1 MQSCLCF
8 LLWFSIGIWEIN
20 QINNDFFLLSSKIA
34 PQQTTS
40 TFLMNQLLILLCQ
53 SIHAFQK
60 ERGSL
65 CLYLSTKDE
74 FSLEKLQQA
83 IKNSDLLV
91 EEILNF
97 SSYEGNKFN
106 PQQHKSYAKLEQIY
120 QNFMAKAHFRTSINY
135 QEVDILPAIA
145 LYTYNLIIHITYV
158 LIELA
163 LFDES
168 HIPAEISAL
177 SNFINWKERIGRE
190 RAIGIVGF
198 AMNEFNSE
206 HFRRDFKI
214 LISEQSINKRSFLA
228 LASERQKQAFESC
241 FKLNSDIEHVH
252 EKMEA
257 DEIPQI
263 NARNWYTMLTEKM
276 EMMQVI
282 ELALIQQLSNQESN
296 QSPLQCSIAL
306 DDQSTILDFPF
317 FRNLSQSTIAELF
330 RLSNVKTYKKGSL
343 LFLEGEPASRIY
355 VILCGWIKIYK
366 STPDGNETVEQ
377 MLSTGNLVIESSI
390 FTNDKYV
397 SSAQI
402 SNEAKLLSFPSSIYR
417 NLLNKD
423 LALALNSLKYLSQ
436 TSRNYLNQIDNNRL
450 KSSKERVGWFLLKQ
464 FIEQKNPNTIL
475 LPYEKTI
482 IASLLDMKPET
493 FSRSLKSFKNSGLSS
508 EKHQIQIKDI
518 KMLCHYCDTELA
530 THCQFK
536 KNHDGCKFK

>member
-1 MQSCLCF
+1 
-8 LLWFSIGIWEIN
+8 
-20 QINNDFFLLSSKIA
+20 
-34 PQQTTS
+34 
-40 TFLMNQLLILLCQ
+40 MNQLLILLCQ

-65 CLYLSTKDE
+65 CLFLSTKDE
-74 FSLEKLQQA
+74 YSLEKLHQI
-83 IKNSDLLV
+83 IKTNDLLI
-91 EEILNF
+91 EEILQF
-97 SSYEGNKFN
+97 AQHEANKFN
-106 PQQHKSYAKLEQIY
+106 SEQRKSYDKLQHIY
-120 QNFMAKAHFRTSINY
+120 KNFNNKALFRKNVNMKNI
-135 QEVDILPAIA
+135 DILQATS
-145 LYTYNLIIHITYV
+145 LYTYSLIVHLSYV

-163 LFDES
+163 LFDETN
-168 HIPAEISAL
+168 IPAEISAL

-190 RAIGIVGF
+190 RALGIVGF
-198 AMNEFNSE
+198 ALNEFDSE
-206 HFRRDFKI
+206 QFRRDFKI

-228 LASERQKQAFESC
+228 LASDRQTQAFRSC
-241 FKLNSDIEHVH
+241 FKLNNDIEVVH
-252 EKMEA
+252 KKMEA
-257 DEIPQI
+257 DEIPQV
-263 NARNWYTMLTEKM
+263 NAKNWYNLLSEKM
-276 EMMQVI
+276 DMMHVI
-282 ELALIQQLSNQESN
+282 EMALIQQLNNQQDN
-296 QSPLQCSIAL
+296 QSPLQCSIAQE
-306 DDQSTILDFPF
+306 DQSTILDFPF
-317 FRNLSQSTIAELF
+317 FRNLSKSTIDELF

-343 LFLEGEPASRIY
+343 LFLEGEPANRIY
-355 VILCGWIKIYK
+355 VILCGWVKIYK
-366 STPDGNETVEQ
+366 STADGNETVEQ

-390 FTNDKYV
+390 FTNDKYF

-402 SNEAKLLSFPSSIYR
+402 SNEAKLMSFPSSIYR

-436 TSRNYLNQIDNNRL
+436 TSRSYLSQIDNNRL

-518 KMLCHYCDTELA
+518 KVLCHYCDSDLA

-536 KNHDGCKFK
+536 NSHSECRFK

>member
-1 MQSCLCF
+1 
-8 LLWFSIGIWEIN
+8 
-20 QINNDFFLLSSKIA
+20 
-34 PQQTTS
+34 
-40 TFLMNQLLILLCQ
+40 MNQLLILLCQ

-74 FSLEKLQQA
+74 YSLKKLLQI
-83 IKNSDLLV
+83 IKTNDLLV
-91 EEILNF
+91 EEILQFAQHEGKKINAEQRKSYNKLQQIYENF
-97 SSYEGNKFN
+97 SS
-106 PQQHKSYAKLEQIY
+106 
-120 QNFMAKAHFRTSINY
+120 KAQFRDNI
-135 QEVDILPAIA
+135 QLKDIDILQTTS
-145 LYTYNLIIHITYV
+145 LYTYNLIVHLSYV

-168 HIPAEISAL
+168 NIPAEISAL
-177 SNFINWKERIGRE
+177 SNYINWKERIGRE
-190 RAIGIVGF
+190 RALGIVGF
-198 AMNEFNSE
+198 ALNEFNSE
-206 HFRRDFKI
+206 QFRRDFKI
-214 LISEQSINKRSFLA
+214 LLGEQNINKRSFLA
-228 LASERQKQAFESC
+228 LANERQKQAFDSC
-241 FKLNSDIEHVH
+241 FIVNRDIEDVH
-252 EKMEA
+252 KQMEA
-257 DEIPQI
+257 DKIPHV
-263 NARNWYTMLTEKM
+263 NAKNWYDMVTEKM
-276 EMMQVI
+276 EMMHVI
-282 ELALIQQLSNQESN
+282 ELAMINQLNDQPLNES
-296 QSPLQCSIAL
+296 PMQCSIPQE
-306 DDQSTILDFPF
+306 DQAVILDFPF
-317 FRNLSQSTIAELF
+317 FRNLSQSTVDELF
-330 RLSNVKTYKKGSL
+330 RLSNIRSYKKGSL

-355 VILCGWIKIYK
+355 VILCGWVKVYK

-390 FTNDKYV
+390 FTNDKHF

-402 SNEAKLLSFPSSIYR
+402 SNGAKLLSFPSSIYR

-436 TSRNYLNQIDNNRL
+436 TSRSYLNQIDNNKL

-518 KMLCHYCDTELA
+518 KMLCHYCDENLS

-536 KNHDGCKFK
+536 NNHSECRFK